1 MEDITSTGQELI
13 EANHYAAGNTS
24 SFQKFPKSDNF
35 KVNNAT

>member
-24 SFQKFPKSDNF
+24 SLEKFTESDNF
-35 KVNNAT
+35 FK